1 MRDFD
6 DDYQYGALP
15 PRRSPYAPPLRA
27 PTGPLGGSLQARAAA
42 QARVAQSSAGRLAQI
57 RAAQAAQAAQAS
69 TSAGCSRALLA
80 AGVSCEQQ
88 AGLQRMG
95 LSAASSLQQQ
105 QAQARAAGGYLS
117 RQAPAPSY
125 TSGSTTSSSSSSTG
139 CSTALVAA
147 GVSCEQQAGL
157 RRMGAPVASSLIQQQ
172 AQARAAGGYISHQQA
187 PTTWQPGSYTAESTS
202 GYAPAGST
210 YPARPIDTLR
220 ARFAAMLRGHSLVSG
235 QSTQAGYQMTGP
247 YVPPNPAAGTEMV
260 PAGVPAVPAAP
271 VADSGMSQL
280 APAQVPPTEAGQL
293 DAIRALYQQSRTAR
307 GLMTLEHPVMGQP
320 GASLEQVAPVIFGLA
335 DPDRRMTTP
344 EPIGY
349 LYQVS
354 SEQAVRVGNLAMA
367 QLLASLASRY
377 PVPRALAGFDLGG
390 VGGMGWG
397 GWMRTA
403 ILVGAAAMGI
413 LWIRDARRAEL
424 TPAGRTRHDGY
435 PKSRRNSRRRR

>member
-6 DDYQYGALP
+6 DDYGYGALP
-15 PRRSPYAPPLRA
+15 PKRSPYAPPLRA
-27 PTGPLGGSLQARAAA
+27 PTGPLGGSVRARAAA
-42 QARVAQSSAGRLAQI
+42 QARVAQTMAARLAQI
-57 RAAQAAQAAQAS
+57 RAAQAAQAS

-95 LSAASSLQQQ
+95 LSAAASLQQQ

-117 RQAPAPSY
+117 RQATAPSY
-125 TSGSTTSSSSSSTG
+125 TSGSTTSSSSSSSSSSAG
-139 CSTALVAA
+139 CSRALVAA

-157 RRMGAPVASSLIQQQ
+157 QRMGLSPAAALQQQQ
-172 AQARAAGGYISHQQA
+172 AQARAAGGYLSRQQA
-187 PTTWQPGSYTAESTS
+187 PTTFQPGSYAAESTS
-202 GYAPAGST
+202 SYAPT
-210 YPARPIDTLR
+210 YGTRPIDALR
-220 ARFAAMLRGHSLVSG
+220 ARFAEMLRGHSLVSG

-293 DAIRALYQQSRTAR
+293 DAIRSLYQQSRTAR

-344 EPIGY
+344 ETIGF

-354 SEQAVRVGNLAMA
+354 SE
-367 QLLASLASRY
+367 
-377 PVPRALAGFDLGG
+377 
-390 VGGMGWG
+390 
-397 GWMRTA
+397 
-403 ILVGAAAMGI
+403 
-413 LWIRDARRAEL
+413 
-424 TPAGRTRHDGY
+424 
-435 PKSRRNSRRRR
+435 